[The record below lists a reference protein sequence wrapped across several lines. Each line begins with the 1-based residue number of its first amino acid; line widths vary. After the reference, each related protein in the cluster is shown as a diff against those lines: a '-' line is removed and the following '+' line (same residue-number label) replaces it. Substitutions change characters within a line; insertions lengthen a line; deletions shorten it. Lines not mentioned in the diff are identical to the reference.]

1 MHFFRA
7 PNWCPSG
14 GGGTQEAGS
23 NVAESLVGHRSMRK
37 CDVARSV
44 GLVSTRFGE
53 GGEQLDR
60 RRAQKNGYVACEIH
74 ERKPGD
80 F

>member
-1 MHFFRA
+1 MRFIRA

-37 CDVARSV
+37 CTVARSV
-44 GLVSTRFGE
+44 RRVSTKFGE
-53 GGEQLDR
+53 SGEQLDR
-60 RRAQKNGYVACEIH
+60 RRAQKKRIRCMRE
-74 ERKPGD
+74 P
-80 F
+80 